1 MSKKHYDKSSGSRC
15 SADDVTYKR
24 IRLTDLKRGRYASTN
39 AIAHL
44 LDTVRRQ
51 GIPEC
56 SSASAQRRARV
67 ALCSQATPFGPI
79 VQQLEVP
86 AKHDPAR
93 APTNV
98 IIPYQNP
105 LAMLHVSVHECEP
118 LAELMR
124 DAVRTHGEPS
134 LAAPWRLIWY
144 FDEIGQSP
152 LATVDTRKTYG
163 TYWSFWE
170 FGPRMLCTDNC
181 WFVASAVRSTEVK
194 KLEGGPSHLSKL
206 ILRTFFRNDGG
217 DLKTGIILHV
227 HGRDHP
233 LIIFGVLSIVCGDLD
248 ALFKFLCSKGQ
259 NANVPCPMCTN
270 IVSVKCGWAVGS
282 DVLRAFTCLNYDEI
296 KPHTDATI
304 RALVRGLRD
313 AAADVDAGRMSE
325 AEFEELQTR
334 RGWNHSPDNI
344 LFDELVCVDP
354 ASSFHID
361 WFHTYLQT
369 GIFNY
374 EFGVAREFLKS
385 VRPPIKIDAM
395 QAFARRFRWP
405 KQYPSPAYLL
415 CSEHF
420 SKDTLHFKCSGSEAL
435 SLFPVLDLFFRK
447 WWSRVVSQTL
457 SLNPSDRCAR
467 FWRCYSS
474 SMKGLCR
481 QTNCGVRSYRI
492 SNAISVRMRICL
504 GRTSSMQRYTFGCS
518 SCERVS

>member
-1 MSKKHYDKSSGSRC
+1 MSKKHYDKSFGSRC
-15 SADDVTYKR
+15 SADDVAYKR

-79 VQQLEVP
+79 AQQLEVP

-163 TYWSFWE
+163 TYWSFLE

-181 WFVASAVRSTEVK
+181 WFAASAVRSTEVK

-206 ILRTFFRNDGG
+206 ILRTFFRNDG
-217 DLKTGIILHV
+217 
-227 HGRDHP
+227 
-233 LIIFGVLSIVCGDLD
+233 
-248 ALFKFLCSKGQ
+248 
-259 NANVPCPMCTN
+259 
-270 IVSVKCGWAVGS
+270 
-282 DVLRAFTCLNYDEI
+282 
-296 KPHTDATI
+296 AT
-304 RALVRGLRD
+304 
-313 AAADVDAGRMSE
+313 
-325 AEFEELQTR
+325 
-334 RGWNHSPDNI
+334 
-344 LFDELVCVDP
+344 
-354 ASSFHID
+354 
-361 WFHTYLQT
+361 
-369 GIFNY
+369 
-374 EFGVAREFLKS
+374 
-385 VRPPIKIDAM
+385 
-395 QAFARRFRWP
+395 
-405 KQYPSPAYLL
+405 
-415 CSEHF
+415 
-420 SKDTLHFKCSGSEAL
+420 
-435 SLFPVLDLFFRK
+435 
-447 WWSRVVSQTL
+447 
-457 SLNPSDRCAR
+457 
-467 FWRCYSS
+467 
-474 SMKGLCR
+474 
-481 QTNCGVRSYRI
+481 
-492 SNAISVRMRICL
+492 
-504 GRTSSMQRYTFGCS
+504 
-518 SCERVS
+518 

>member
-1 MSKKHYDKSSGSRC
+1 M
-15 SADDVTYKR
+15 
-24 IRLTDLKRGRYASTN
+24 
-39 AIAHL
+39 
-44 LDTVRRQ
+44 
-51 GIPEC
+51 
-56 SSASAQRRARV
+56 
-67 ALCSQATPFGPI
+67 
-79 VQQLEVP
+79 
-86 AKHDPAR
+86 
-93 APTNV
+93 
-98 IIPYQNP
+98 
-105 LAMLHVSVHECEP
+105 M
-118 LAELMR
+118 
-124 DAVRTHGEPS
+124 
-134 LAAPWRLIWY
+134 
-144 FDEIGQSP
+144 
-152 LATVDTRKTYG
+152 
-163 TYWSFWE
+163 
-170 FGPRMLCTDNC
+170 
-181 WFVASAVRSTEVK
+181 
-194 KLEGGPSHLSKL
+194 
-206 ILRTFFRNDGG
+206 GG

-313 AAADVDAGRMSE
+313 AAADVDAGRMCE

-385 VRPPIKIDAM
+385 VRPPITIDAM

-435 SLFPVLDLFFRK
+435 SLFPVLDLFFFFASGGAA
-447 WWSRVVSQTL
+447 W
-457 SLNPSDRCAR
+457 
-467 FWRCYSS
+467 
-474 SMKGLCR
+474 CR
-481 QTNCGVRSYRI
+481 RPCR
-492 SNAISVRMRICL
+492 
-504 GRTSSMQRYTFGCS
+504 
-518 SCERVS
+518 